1 MVFERLL
8 HMLNSIPSYIP
19 YIVGCLG
26 LYFGW
31 KGYRRKTGAL
41 IRGNYQLISSTSC
54 QDQFVTSI
62 ILENQKDRA
71 ITIFAIYLRVGFN
84 YYVELENLDDK
95 PLLLKAYESYKQD
108 FGPIHLYGFNDFK
121 FDLNEL
127 FADRSVRKR
136 IVLSTSEG
144 KYVVPSNIQRWH
156 PIRDHFRNHTTAV
169 IRQERTYFKEQILGS
184 NIKFLLEM
192 NKDGKVLFI
201 QIPTFEWQT
210 QIFQDFRFTS
220 ESLETVKS
228 LNIFLHEQLR
238 LKKFTCQS
246 FTIHDVDA
254 LRESS
259 NEFYSG
265 GIIKAEKRSFF
276 EYYVLG
282 WLDTKL
288 TNRREAKESSVFVKK
303 GTEERSNNKNE
314 E

>member
-8 HMLNSIPSYIP
+8 QFLGSIPAYIP
-19 YIVGCLG
+19 LIVGCIG

-31 KGYRRKTGAL
+31 KGYRRKAGAL
-41 IRGNYQLISSTSC
+41 IWGNFQLISSSSC
-54 QDQFVTSI
+54 QDQYVSSI
-62 ILENQKDRA
+62 ILVNQKDRA
-71 ITIFAIYLRVGFN
+71 ITIFAIYLRIGFN
-84 YYVELENLDDK
+84 YYVELEDLADK

-108 FGPIHLYGFNDFK
+108 FGPIHLYGFNDFR

-144 KYVVPSNIQRWH
+144 KYVVPSNIRRWH
-156 PIRDHFRNHTTAV
+156 PIREHFRNHTTAV
-169 IRQERTYFKEQILGS
+169 IRQERTYFKDQILGS

-192 NKDGKVLFI
+192 NKDGKILFI

-254 LRESS
+254 LRKSS
-259 NEFYSG
+259 NEFYSA
-265 GIIKAEKRSFF
+265 GIIKADKRSFF

-288 TNRREAKESSVFVKK
+288 TNRREAKESSDFVKK
-303 GTEERSNNKNE
+303 DMEENNKKTEE
-314 E
+314 